1 MKINFLILFVAF
13 FFLSYF
19 DAVAQ
24 KGYVDEINQV
34 NNEGQKEG
42 FWKENVNEHF
52 RTETYYHKG
61 KKNGIYKMFNTVRN
75 ELVSMGEYKND
86 IETGIWYIFGDY
98 GHLLMMQ
105 SDFQKNTYQIP
116 LEHHA
121 QGICPYR
128 CYSISFHPN
137 GSKKSEGILL
147 WDKSADSDFVFEYGE
162 WKYYDESGELTK
174 IKEFK

>member
-52 RTETYYHKG
+52 RTETY
-61 KKNGIYKMFNTVRN
+61 IQDV
-75 ELVSMGEYKND
+75 
-86 IETGIWYIFGDY
+86 
-98 GHLLMMQ
+98 
-105 SDFQKNTYQIP
+105 
-116 LEHHA
+116 
-121 QGICPYR
+121 
-128 CYSISFHPN
+128 
-137 GSKKSEGILL
+137 
-147 WDKSADSDFVFEYGE
+147 
-162 WKYYDESGELTK
+162 
-174 IKEFK
+174 

>member
-1 MKINFLILFVAF
+1 
-13 FFLSYF
+13 
-19 DAVAQ
+19 
-24 KGYVDEINQV
+24 
-34 NNEGQKEG
+34 
-42 FWKENVNEHF
+42 
-52 RTETYYHKG
+52 
-61 KKNGIYKMFNTVRN
+61 MFNTIRN

-137 GSKKSEGILL
+137 GSKKSEGVLL
-147 WDKSADSDFVFEYGE
+147 WDESADSDFVFEYGE
-162 WKYYDESGELTK
+162 WKYYDESGELIK

>member
-61 KKNGIYKMFNTVRN
+61 KKNGIYKMFNTIRN

-116 LEHHA
+116 LDITHK
-121 QGICPYR
+121 GYVRIVVIVFL
-128 CYSISFHPN
+128 SIRMVVKNLKVFYFGMRVLILILFLNTVN
-137 GSKKSEGILL
+137 GNITMKVENS
-147 WDKSADSDFVFEYGE
+147 
-162 WKYYDESGELTK
+162 
-174 IKEFK
+174 